1 MKDKKLFIFSFIVLL
16 VGNSLPLVLRAL
28 HLSLIKQ
35 VIVVPVFMF
44 VFLLIAIKIYQEVSN

>member
-44 VFLLIAIKIYQEVSN
+44 VFLLIAIKIYQEVSK